1 VTTTESSKVF
11 VKEEIEEDEEE
22 IFPSFYPTI
31 SVDEDPLKR
40 QVLFSVLVFGRQD
53 CIAISLLLLPT

>member
-11 VKEEIEEDEEE
+11 VKEETEVDEEE

-31 SVDEDPLKR
+31 SFGEDPLKR
-40 QVLFSVLVFGRQD
+40 QVFYFFFLRQGF
-53 CIAISLLLLPT
+53 IAILLLMLPT